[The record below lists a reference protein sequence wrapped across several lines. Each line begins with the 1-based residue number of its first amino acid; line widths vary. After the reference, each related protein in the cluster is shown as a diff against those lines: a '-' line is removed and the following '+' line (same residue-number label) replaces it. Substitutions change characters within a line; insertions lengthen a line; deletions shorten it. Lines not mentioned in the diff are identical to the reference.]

1 MKRRILI
8 LMIFVIFVALAIP
21 GTVFAK
27 EIRDDKI
34 VFGGSYT
41 LKSGESV
48 EGNLLILGSVVTL
61 EENSSVTGDVV
72 LLGGTINVDGTI
84 EGNLVG
90 VAGVV
95 TLGEKAVIEG
105 DLIVQAASVTRDPA
119 AQINGQVVTG
129 FQIPPLALRP
139 GQIERP
145 VTPRIEFP
153 VVPVWK
159 GFWFLFRTFLWA
171 AVAVIVT
178 LFLPNPV
185 ERVSLAIAGQPI
197 LSGGVGLVTVF
208 VAPLLLI
215 LLAITLILIPVSLLG
230 VLLLAIAW
238 FFGRIAIGLLV
249 GKRLGV
255 TIKQDWPAPLAAGL
269 GTFCLVLV
277 IDGLGTIVPC
287 VGWLVP
293 AVVGLVGLGGVLL
306 TRFATQS
313 YPPPT
318 MKSLANPPI
327 PTDPI
332 VPSNT

>member
-1 MKRRILI
+1 
-8 LMIFVIFVALAIP
+8 MIFVIIVALAIP
-21 GTVFAK
+21 GTVFAE

-41 LKSGESV
+41 LKSGESI

-61 EENSSVTGDVV
+61 EENSSVKGDVV

-95 TLGEKAVIEG
+95 TLGEKAIIEG

-139 GQIERP
+139 GQTETP

-185 ERVSLAIAGQPI
+185 ERVSRAIAGQPI

-208 VAPLLLI
+208 IAPLLLI
-215 LLAITLILIPVSLLG
+215 LMAITLILIPVSLLG
-230 VLLLAIAW
+230 VILLAIAW

-249 GKRLGV
+249 GKKLGV
-255 TIKQDWPAPLAAGL
+255 TVKQDWPAPLAAGL

-277 IDGLGTIVPC
+277 VDGIGTIVPC

-313 YPPPT
+313 YPPST

-327 PTDPI
+327 PPDPI
-332 VPSNT
+332 VPLNP

>member
-1 MKRRILI
+1 
-8 LMIFVIFVALAIP
+8 
-21 GTVFAK
+21 
-27 EIRDDKI
+27 
-34 VFGGSYT
+34 
-41 LKSGESV
+41 
-48 EGNLLILGSVVTL
+48 VVTL
-61 EENSSVTGDVV
+61 EENSSVKGDVV

-95 TLGEKAVIEG
+95 TLGEKAIIEG

-139 GQIERP
+139 GQIETP

-185 ERVSLAIAGQPI
+185 ERVSRAIAGQPI

-208 VAPLLLI
+208 IAPLLLI
-215 LLAITLILIPVSLLG
+215 LMAITLILIPVSLLG
-230 VLLLAIAW
+230 VILLAIAW

-249 GKRLGV
+249 GKKLGV
-255 TIKQDWPAPLAAGL
+255 TVKQDWPAPLAAGL

-277 IDGLGTIVPC
+277 VDGIGTIVPC

-313 YPPPT
+313 YPPST

-327 PTDPI
+327 PPDPI
-332 VPSNT
+332 VPLNS

>member
-8 LMIFVIFVALAIP
+8 LMIFVIIVALAIP
-21 GTVFAK
+21 GTVFAE

-41 LKSGESV
+41 LKSGESI

-61 EENSSVTGDVV
+61 EENSSVKGDVV

-95 TLGEKAVIEG
+95 TLGEKAIIEG

-139 GQIERP
+139 GQTETP

-185 ERVSLAIAGQPI
+185 ERVSRAIAGQPI

-208 VAPLLLI
+208 IAPLLLI
-215 LLAITLILIPVSLLG
+215 LMAITLILIPVSLLG
-230 VLLLAIAW
+230 VILLAIAW

-249 GKRLGV
+249 GKKLGV
-255 TIKQDWPAPLAAGL
+255 TVKQDWPAPLAAGL

-277 IDGLGTIVPC
+277 VDGIGTIVPC

-313 YPPPT
+313 YPPST

-327 PTDPI
+327 PPDPI
-332 VPSNT
+332 VPLNP

>member
-1 MKRRILI
+1 
-8 LMIFVIFVALAIP
+8 MIFVIIVALAIP
-21 GTVFAK
+21 GTVFAE

-41 LKSGESV
+41 LKSGESI

-61 EENSSVTGDVV
+61 EENSSVKGDVV

-95 TLGEKAVIEG
+95 TLGEKAIIEG

-139 GQIERP
+139 GQTETP
-145 VTPRIEFP
+145 VAPRIEFP

-185 ERVSLAIAGQPI
+185 ERVSRAIAGQPI

-208 VAPLLLI
+208 IAPLLLI
-215 LLAITLILIPVSLLG
+215 LMAITLILIPVSLLG
-230 VLLLAIAW
+230 VILLAIAW

-249 GKRLGV
+249 GKKLGV
-255 TIKQDWPAPLAAGL
+255 TVKQDWPAPLAAGL

-277 IDGLGTIVPC
+277 VDGIGTIVPC

-313 YPPPT
+313 YPPST

-327 PTDPI
+327 PPDPI
-332 VPSNT
+332 VPLNP